1 MNSYFC
7 FFTSQSCIYPVFT
20 DELKR
25 SKKEVERPKF
35 SFEETSDEEEL
46 EGMFVFCC
54 YIIIPSSYLYSLQ
67 IAMNLIQM
75 LRHIKAAFWDIFKC
89 VLYNSSTTVRIL
101 KFLLY

>member
-1 MNSYFC
+1 M
-7 FFTSQSCIYPVFT
+7 FT

-46 EGMFVFCC
+46 EGMFLFYR
-54 YIIIPSSYLYSLQ
+54 YIIIRPSYSYSLQ

-75 LRHIKAAFWDIFKC
+75 LHHIKAFWDIFKC
-89 VLYNSSTTVRIL
+89 VLYYSSTTANPEIIAIL
-101 KFLLY
+101 SVFFASLALD

>member
-1 MNSYFC
+1 M
-7 FFTSQSCIYPVFT
+7 FT
-20 DELKR
+20 DERKR
-25 SKKEVERPKF
+25 SKKEVDRPKF

-46 EGMFVFCC
+46 EGMFLFCP
-54 YIIIPSSYLYSLQ
+54 YIIIPPSCSYSLQ

-75 LRHIKAAFWDIFKC
+75 LRHFKAFWDIFKY

>member
-1 MNSYFC
+1 MNSYLY

-20 DELKR
+20 GEFKR

-46 EGMFVFCC
+46 DGMFLFCRC
-54 YIIIPSSYLYSLQ
+54 IIISPSYSYSLQ

-75 LRHIKAAFWDIFKC
+75 LRHFKAFWDIFKY